1 MLNSKAFAN
10 AITIVSLT
18 VYVVCRVLAQIAPGF
33 LLKVSRSWF
42 HTFDWGINGQTQMD
56 LGTFI
61 FGAVVLGLL
70 SWVTTYATIELYNK
84 FAKK

>member
-1 MLNSKAFAN
+1 MLNSKSFAN
-10 AITIVSLT
+10 AVTVVSLA
-18 VYVVCRVLAQIAPGF
+18 VYVVCRVLAQVTPGF
-33 LLKVSRSWF
+33 LLRVSRSWF
-42 HTFDWGINGQTQMD
+42 HTFDPGNAQAQMD

-70 SWVTTYATIELYNK
+70 SWVTTFATIELYNK